1 MSPRALTRTAA
12 LIGAATLGLIGAG
25 CGGSSKP
32 TTKVA
37 AINGKGQQIGNLST
51 PGTPKGE
58 QTVHIVVLAMK
69 GEKRAAMALVPVY
82 IDGHGP
88 YPFAVDTGAST
99 SLVSRAI
106 VKKLKLPEQGP
117 ETEVSG
123 VDGSGKALSVR
134 VDNWRA
140 GKIQLPPSLIT
151 TLVNSEGEEEQ
162 AAAERVHPPEKNGKA
177 PVERPAGLLGS
188 DVLSRYG
195 KVAVD
200 YDKSLLILDPHVR

>member
-1 MSPRALTRTAA
+1 MPRTTLTHSTRRTAA
-12 LIGAATLGLIGAG
+12 LAGAVTLALIGAG
-25 CGGSSKP
+25 CGASGKSSA
-32 TTKVA
+32 KVA
-37 AINGKGQQIGNLST
+37 PINGKGQQIGNLST

-117 ETEVSG
+117 
-123 VDGSGKALSVR
+123 
-134 VDNWRA
+134 
-140 GKIQLPPSLIT
+140 
-151 TLVNSEGEEEQ
+151 
-162 AAAERVHPPEKNGKA
+162 
-177 PVERPAGLLGS
+177 
-188 DVLSRYG
+188 
-195 KVAVD
+195 
-200 YDKSLLILDPHVR
+200 

>member
-1 MSPRALTRTAA
+1 MSRTALTRTAA
-12 LIGAATLGLIGAG
+12 FAGAAALALIGAG
-25 CGGSSKP
+25 CGGSSKS

-58 QTVHIVVLAMK
+58 QTVHIVVLAKK
-69 GEKRAAMALVPVY
+69 GEKRAAMAFVPVY
-82 IDGHGP
+82 IDGQGP

-106 VKKLKLPEQGP
+106 VKKLKLPEKGP
-117 ETEVSG
+117 ETEISG

-134 VDNWRA
+134 VDNWSA
-140 GKIQLPPSLIT
+140 GKIPLPPSIIT
-151 TLVNSEGEEEQ
+151 TLVHSEQEEQ
-162 AAAERVHPPEKNGKA
+162 AAKQVEPPKKGKKA
-177 PVERPAGLLGS
+177 PIEGPAGLLGS

-200 YDKSLLILDPHVR
+200 YDKSLLILDPRVR

>member
-1 MSPRALTRTAA
+1 MSRTTLARSAALSGAVALT
-12 LIGAATLGLIGAG
+12 LSIVG
-25 CGGSSKP
+25 CGGSSKS
-32 TTKVA
+32 TTTVA

-58 QTVHIVVLAMK
+58 QTVHVVVVAKK
-69 GEKRAAMALVPVY
+69 GEKRAAMAFVPVY

-106 VKKLKLPEQGP
+106 VKKLKLPEMGP
-117 ETEVSG
+117 ETEISG

-134 VDNWRA
+134 VDNWSA
-140 GKIQLPPSLIT
+140 GKIPLPPSIVT
-151 TLVNSEGEEEQ
+151 TLVHSEEEEQ
-162 AAAERVHPPEKNGKA
+162 ASK
-177 PVERPAGLLGS
+177 PVEPPKKGKPAAVEGPVGLLGS

-195 KVAVD
+195 KVAID
-200 YDKSLLILDPHVR
+200 YDKSLLILDPRVR

>member
-1 MSPRALTRTAA
+1 MSRKTLTRTAA
-12 LIGAATLGLIGAG
+12 LAGTATLALIGAG

-58 QTVHIVVLAMK
+58 QTVHVVILAKK
-69 GEKRAAMALVPVY
+69 GEKRAAMAFVPVY

-106 VKKLKLPEQGP
+106 VKKLKLPEMGP
-117 ETEVSG
+117 ETEISG

-140 GKIQLPPSLIT
+140 GKIPLPPSIIT
-151 TLVNSEGEEEQ
+151 TLVNSEQEQEQ
-162 AAAERVHPPEKNGKA
+162 ASKPVQPPKKNSKV
-177 PVERPAGLLGS
+177 PVEGPAGLLGS

>member
-1 MSPRALTRTAA
+1 MSRRARTRTAA
-12 LIGAATLGLIGAG
+12 LTGAAALILIGAG
-25 CGGSSKP
+25 CGGSGKP
-32 TTKVA
+32 KTSVA
-37 AINGKGQQIGNLST
+37 AVNGKGQQIGNLST

-58 QTVHIVVLAMK
+58 QTVHIVVLAKK
-69 GEKRAAMALVPVY
+69 GEKRAAMAFVPVY

-134 VDNWRA
+134 IDNWSA
-140 GKIQLPPSLIT
+140 GKIPLPPSIIT
-151 TLVNSEGEEEQ
+151 TLVNSEQDEEQ
-162 AAAERVHPPEKNGKA
+162 AASKPVNPPEKNAKTPIKG
-177 PVERPAGLLGS
+177 PAGLLGS

-200 YDKSLLILDPHVR
+200 YDKGLLILDPRVR

>member
-1 MSPRALTRTAA
+1 MSQTTLTRTALA
-12 LIGAATLGLIGAG
+12 STAMLALIGAG

-32 TTKVA
+32 TADVA

-58 QTVHIVVLAMK
+58 QTVHVVILAKK
-69 GEKRAAMALVPVY
+69 GEKRAAMAFVPVY

-134 VDNWRA
+134 VDNWSA
-140 GKIQLPPSLIT
+140 GKIPLPPSIIT
-151 TLVNSEGEEEQ
+151 TLVHSEKAQ
-162 AAAERVHPPEKNGKA
+162 SACLARTCSAATAR
-177 PVERPAGLLGS
+177 
-188 DVLSRYG
+188 SRSITTR
-195 KVAVD
+195 AC
-200 YDKSLLILDPHVR
+200 

>member
-1 MSPRALTRTAA
+1 MSRTTLTRTTAFTGAAVLA
-12 LIGAATLGLIGAG
+12 LIASG
-25 CGGSSKP
+25 CGGSGKS
-32 TTKVA
+32 TTSVA
-37 AINGKGQQIGNLST
+37 AVNGKGQQIGNLST

-58 QTVHIVVLAMK
+58 QTIHIVVLAKK
-69 GEKRAAMALVPVY
+69 GEKRAAMAFVPVY

-99 SLVSRAI
+99 SLISRAI
-106 VKKLKLPEQGP
+106 VKKLKLPEMGP

-134 VDNWRA
+134 VDNWQA
-140 GKIQLPPSLIT
+140 GKIALPPSIVT
-151 TLVNSEGEEEQ
+151 TLVHSEDEEQ
-162 AAAERVHPPEKNGKA
+162 AAKSVEPQKQGKKV
-177 PVERPAGLLGS
+177 PVEGPVGLLGS

-200 YDKSLLILDPHVR
+200 YDKSLLILDPRVR

>member
-1 MSPRALTRTAA
+1 MSRMTFARGTALSGAVALT
-12 LIGAATLGLIGAG
+12 LSIAG
-25 CGGSSKP
+25 CGGSHKAS
-32 TTKVA
+32 TTIA
-37 AINGKGQQIGNLST
+37 AVNGKGQQIGNLST

-58 QTVHIVVLAMK
+58 QTVHVVVVAKK
-69 GEKRAAMALVPVY
+69 GEKRAAMAFVPVY

-106 VKKLKLPEQGP
+106 VKKLKLPEMGP

-134 VDNWRA
+134 VDNWSA
-140 GKIQLPPSLIT
+140 GSVPLPPSVVT
-151 TLVNSEGEEEQ
+151 TLVHSEEEEQ
-162 AAAERVHPPEKNGKA
+162 ASK
-177 PVERPAGLLGS
+177 PVEPPKKGTQTAVEGPVGLLGS

-195 KVAVD
+195 KVAID
-200 YDKSLLILDPHVR
+200 YDKSLLILDPRVR